1 MAHLAL
7 LIGVGHG
14 PLLKGLHRPKSPL
27 ERLLKILQLLLA
39 EGHAAHIKPQSQGL
53 VVPKQLAK
61 PLPLVAGGGWIQIGD
76 GICHAQGATGGETSI
91 VCWATGAALPGVVKA
106 RP

>member
-1 MAHLAL
+1 
-7 LIGVGHG
+7 
-14 PLLKGLHRPKSPL
+14 
-27 ERLLKILQLLLA
+27 
-39 EGHAAHIKPQSQGL
+39 
-53 VVPKQLAK
+53 VPKQLAK